1 VVAKP
6 ILEIQLIH
14 VTVKCK
20 VIVFAAQIVVVAVVS
35 AKKLY
40 QD

>member
-1 VVAKP
+1 VKP
-6 ILEIQLIH
+6 ILEIQLIL

-20 VIVFAAQIVVVAVVS
+20 VIAFAVQIAVVDVMS

>member
-1 VVAKP
+1 VAAKP

-14 VTVKCK
+14 ATVRCK
-20 VIVFAAQIVVVAVVS
+20 VIVFAVQIAVVDVMS